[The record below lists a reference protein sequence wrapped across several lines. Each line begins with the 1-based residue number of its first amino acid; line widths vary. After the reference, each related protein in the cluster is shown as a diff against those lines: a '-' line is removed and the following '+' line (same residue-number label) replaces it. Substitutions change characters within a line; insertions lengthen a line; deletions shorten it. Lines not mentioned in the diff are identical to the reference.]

1 MEKEASVVVIGGGI
15 AGIQAS
21 VDLADRGYKVHLV
34 EKTPS
39 IGGSMAKLDKTFPTM
54 DCSICILAPKMID
67 CYRHPN
73 IDLLTYSEVEK
84 VTGSPGDFTVRV
96 LKKARFVDE
105 EKCTG
110 CDNCTEVCTVTLPN
124 EFDSG
129 LGTRK
134 AIFRPFPQAI
144 PNVFV
149 IDKKGIPPCRVACPG
164 GINVQGYVA
173 LIKDGKFEE
182 ALELIRAA
190 IPFPAV
196 CGKVCFHPCEAECER
211 GKVEEPIA
219 IKALKRF
226 VSDYEVKKGKE
237 KIEPFPQKYED
248 KVAVI
253 GAGPAGLTAAF
264 ELVKLGYP
272 VTVFESMIEPGG
284 MLRYGI
290 PPYRLPKEDLDI
302 EIERIKDSGV
312 EIKTGTQLGKDLTI
326 DGLFEDGYRAAFI
339 AIGAQESRSLHVE
352 GEELEGVVQAID
364 YLKNVNMGK
373 RGLIKGKVAVI
384 GGGDVAIDAA
394 RSALRDGCEGVNIL
408 YRRSR
413 GEMPANPDDVEMA
426 EEEGVKFHLLVN
438 PKRFTG
444 EDGRITGVEC
454 LRMELGEPDESGRRR
469 PIPIEGSE
477 FLMEMDT
484 VILAIGQIPDTSSIP
499 EGIETTRWET
509 ISADE
514 ITLETSRPGVFAGG
528 DIVDGP
534 STVIEAIGSGKRA
547 AESIDRYLRGED
559 LRKGRD
565 EPVQKAE
572 EVSKEGVEPRPRQT
586 MPRLQVVDRF
596 GNFREV
602 ELGFTE
608 EMAIGEAERCLA
620 CGGCSE
626 CLECEK
632 VCDPDAI
639 DHQQDEERIDLNVGA
654 IIVATGLTPFDPSG
668 IKEYGYG
675 RYQNVITALELE
687 RLVSA
692 TGPTTGHLVRPS
704 DHSVPKNVAFIQC
717 VGSRSLGEGY
727 PYCSAVCCMHAT
739 KEAMIV
745 KEHEPD
751 TEVSIFYTDIRAFGK
766 GFRELV
772 NRARDRYGVK
782 YVRAKPSEIREDP
795 QTDGLSFWYEDTT
808 TGEMNEVEFDLV
820 VLSTALTPSPGNLEL
835 ANILDVELD
844 EYGFYKSPDPI
855 LAPLDTTREGIFVC
869 GYCQEP
875 KDIPDSIADASGAAA
890 RAAEIVESAV
900 IAEGSG

>member
-39 IGGSMAKLDKTFPTM
+39 IGGSMVMLDKTFPTM

-73 IDLLTYSEVEK
+73 INLLTYSEVKE
-84 VTGSPGDFTVRV
+84 VEGSAGDFTVKV
-96 LKKARFVDE
+96 LRKTRFVDE

-124 EFDSG
+124 EFEGS

-134 AIFRPFPQAI
+134 AIYRPFPQAI
-144 PNVFV
+144 PNVFT
-149 IDKKGIPPCRVACPG
+149 IDKKGVPLCRVACPG

-182 ALELIRAA
+182 ALELIRTA

-237 KIEPFPQKYED
+237 KIEPFPRKYDD

-272 VTVFESMIEPGG
+272 VTVFESMPEPGG

-302 EIERIKDSGV
+302 EIQRIIDSGV
-312 EIKTGTQLGKDLTI
+312 EIKTSTQLGKDITV
-326 DGLFEDGYRAAFI
+326 DGLFEDGYKSAFI
-339 AIGAQESRSLHVE
+339 AIGAQDSRGLNVE

-373 RGLIKGKVAVI
+373 RGLVKGKVTVI
-384 GGGDVAIDAA
+384 GGGDVAMDAA
-394 RSALRDGCEGVNIL
+394 RSAIRDGCEEVSIL

-413 GEMPANPDDVEMA
+413 GEMPANPEDVEMA
-426 EEEGVKFHLLVN
+426 EEEGVKFRFLVN
-438 PKRFTG
+438 PMRFTG
-444 EDGRITGVEC
+444 KDGRITGVEC
-454 LRMELGEPDESGRRR
+454 LRMELGEPDDSGRRR

-477 FLMEMDT
+477 FLMEADT
-484 VILAIGQIPDTSSIP
+484 VILAIGQVPDTSSIP

-514 ITLETSRPGVFAGG
+514 VTLETSRPGVFAGG

-534 STVIEAIGSGKRA
+534 STVIEVIGSGKRA

-559 LRKGRD
+559 LRRGRD
-565 EPVQKAE
+565 EPVQEVE
-572 EVSKEGVEPRPRQT
+572 EVSKEGVEPRPREK
-586 MPRLQVVDRF
+586 MPKLQVVDRF
-596 GNFREV
+596 GNFSEV

-608 EMAIGEAERCLA
+608 EMAIREAERCLS

-632 VCDPDAI
+632 ICDPNAI
-639 DHQQDEERIDLNVGA
+639 DHQQVEEHVDLNVGA

-692 TGPTTGHLVRPS
+692 TGPTTGHLIRPS
-704 DHSVPKNVAFIQC
+704 DHSVPKKVAFIQC
-717 VGSRSLGEGY
+717 VGSRSLGEGHQ
-727 PYCSAVCCMHAT
+727 YCSAVCCMHAT
-739 KEAMIV
+739 KEAMLV
-745 KEHEPD
+745 KEHEPQ
-751 TEVSIFYTDIRAFGK
+751 TEVSIFYTDLRAFGK

-772 NRARDRYGVK
+772 NRARDRYGVE

-795 QTDGLSFWYEDTT
+795 QTGELSFWYEDTT
-808 TGEMNEVEFDLV
+808 TGDMNEVEFDLV
-820 VLSTALTPSPGNLEL
+820 VLSTALTPNPGNPEL
-835 ANILDVELD
+835 AKILGVELD
-844 EYGFYKSPDPI
+844 EYGFYKSQNPI

-890 RAAEIVESAV
+890 RAAEIVESVAIV
-900 IAEGSG
+900 EGSE